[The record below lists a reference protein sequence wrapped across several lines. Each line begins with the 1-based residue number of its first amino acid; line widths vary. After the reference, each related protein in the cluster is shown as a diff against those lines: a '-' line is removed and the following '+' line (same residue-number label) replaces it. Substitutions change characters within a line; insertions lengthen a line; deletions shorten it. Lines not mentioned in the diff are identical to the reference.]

1 MSHLLCCA
9 LATRYTSGMT
19 TATARHALADLTAVE
34 LERKLR
40 RATGTAART
49 IDSARYRLALQQA
62 SAIRAE
68 LASR

>member
-1 MSHLLCCA
+1 MSGFLRSMT
-9 LATRYTSGMT
+9 ATGYTSGMT
-19 TATARHALADLTAVE
+19 TATARYALADLTAVE

-49 IDSARYRLALQQA
+49 TDSARYRLALQQSA
-62 SAIRAE
+62 AIRTE